1 MVILNKINV
10 RKKREGY
17 QKMKKAL
24 LLVGLLSIS
33 SLSSAQEDVFFESDK
48 SKLNCDILTEA
59 AWDIAGSAQNGDSIE
74 EVAKK
79 YREKEFSGKMSY
91 LIDSAIYDAYFH
103 EIKENKREKF
113 LFMYEKKLKMYSRC
127 INLK

>member
-1 MVILNKINV
+1 
-10 RKKREGY
+10 
-17 QKMKKAL
+17 MKKAL

-48 SKLNCDILTEA
+48 SKLNCDILTES

-74 EVAKK
+74 SVSKK
-79 YREKEFSGKMSY
+79 YRKEGYSGKMSH
-91 LIDSAIYDAYFH
+91 LIDLAIYDSYSQ
-103 EIKENKREKF
+103 EIKETQREKY
-113 LFMYEKKLKMYSRC
+113 LFMYERKLKMYSRC